1 MASDHPI
8 APLDVDELVTL
19 VRQRH
24 NIRLDRTDPVLVT
37 VTLLEGVLLH
47 YGSAM
52 QAHCEREADR
62 ITEVAGEQVLNA
74 KAVAEQIVTS
84 GAAYLKQ
91 HATDSAADY
100 DLAAQK
106 AIAPL
111 LIAVQ
116 KAGEETAK
124 QAARSQLI
132 SVICTGTAIVA
143 AAVTVAVALFGI

>member
-1 MASDHPI
+1 MAADQPI
-8 APLDVDELVTL
+8 TPLDVDALVEL

-24 NIRLDRTDPVLVT
+24 NIRLDRTDPVLVM
-37 VTLLEGVLLH
+37 VTLLEGVLRH
-47 YGSAM
+47 YGSEV
-52 QAHCEREADR
+52 QSHCEREADR
-62 ITEVAGEQVLNA
+62 ITEVAGEQITNA

-100 DLAAQK
+100 NLAAQK

-111 LIAVQ
+111 LVAVQ